1 MRSGATA
8 VSGTLVT
15 SVTTTE
21 CSDGTNHVA
30 RRGELLHRLPGR
42 AARPRAGRRARSA
55 AGWPSARDAA
65 SSASSPAGI
74 SRTRC
79 TSRSNRNAT
88 SAAEPLVRNPS
99 ARRRLYG
106 SSVSPTSRR
115 SDAALPPTATA
126 VSRAAGRS
134 APAGRSTRSLTASSS
149 ASVGGSLAKWAS
161 ARNPDPT
168 LNDFHHSTP
177 PAIVPMAI
185 SLEPPP
191 TSTTAIRPSSGCP
204 SVRVAPR
211 KARRASS
218 SPSSTHTS
226 TPPWRSI
233 SAQNSSRF
241 AALRMTAVA
250 TVRIAAAPA

>member
-1 MRSGATA
+1 M
-8 VSGTLVT
+8 
-15 SVTTTE
+15 
-21 CSDGTNHVA
+21 
-30 RRGELLHRLPGR
+30 
-42 AARPRAGRRARSA
+42 
-55 AGWPSARDAA
+55 
-65 SSASSPAGI
+65 
-74 SRTRC
+74 
-79 TSRSNRNAT
+79 
-88 SAAEPLVRNPS
+88 
-99 ARRRLYG
+99 
-106 SSVSPTSRR
+106 SPTSRR
-115 SDAALPPTATA
+115 NEAALPPTATA
-126 VSRAAGRS
+126 VWTGGGAIRSSR
-134 APAGRSTRSLTASSS
+134 PLTRSLTASSS
-149 ASVGGSLAKWAS
+149 AGVGGSLAKWAS
-161 ARNPDPT
+161 ARNPEPT

-177 PAIVPMAI
+177 SAIVPMAI

-250 TVRIAAAPA
+250 TVRIAAAPAWRASATCSATTVAVSAIRVAGIVPPAVNPRPSRVKARRCSTSVRTPSCASATSTRVVFVPISMQPQSMRAPAMLP